1 MGDKWVIYKGYVAQ
15 AEFFNIHLIHTE
27 LYMGNVNCED
37 KKIAPILICKLGD
50 RKCASQVLNLDYY
63 SYTFGIFTELFLY
76 HSELVT

>member
-1 MGDKWVIYKGYVAQ
+1 
-15 AEFFNIHLIHTE
+15 
-27 LYMGNVNCED
+27 MGNVNCED